1 MDFKQLQW
9 CYILSVL
16 MFILVFCVSKELV
29 YYTTVKE
36 TNNRLFRFVC
46 FNREPIPLVTVVLII
61 IDYICLAMI
70 FAFNF
75 VSLFLPENYALVL
88 MLICNGAFLAF
99 SSVAGTISH
108 HIKKKYWE
116 SVG

>member
-1 MDFKQLQW
+1 MAFKQLQW
-9 CYILSVL
+9 CYILSIL

-29 YYTTVKE
+29 NYTTVKE
-36 TNNRLFRFVC
+36 TNNRLFRFIC
-46 FNREPIPLVTVVLII
+46 LSRDPIPLVTVILII

-70 FAFNF
+70 ITFNF
-75 VSLFLPENYALVL
+75 VSLFLSENYALVL

-99 SSVAGTISH
+99 SSVAGAIAN